1 MKWIAFAM
9 LAACWPTVHAATDV
23 KTIVIGQSLPL
34 TGPAYPIA
42 NRVQAGAKAWV
53 ERVNARGGV
62 NGRLIEVVTL
72 DDGDD
77 IQRLDANLR
86 RLVQERGAVA
96 IVNCLGERA
105 CAQAAATTAELGV
118 PLVGTFSGAASLRTP
133 AMTHVFPLR
142 ADDRHEAAA
151 LAGQL
156 RAMGVSRVAWLADG
170 EEPSREQWLADA
182 LKAEHITATRI
193 AVLAADV
200 GTALQAAAKAATQAL
215 LISLGPAATDALS
228 RAGSAHDERLPSLVA
243 TSSSPSLTQLTRL
256 FRDRTVGFTSAVP
269 NPEVSQL
276 PLVRE
281 FGDDAETYVGPEA
294 VSFEGLAAYIHLRVC
309 TAALRAAGPRLDGR
323 RLADAL
329 EHLGSPDL
337 GGLRVQLSPG
347 RRQGVDLVE
356 IGLRTRDGKLRR

>member
-9 LAACWPTVHAATDV
+9 LAACWPTAHAAPEV
-23 KTIVIGQSLPL
+23 KPIVIGQSLPL

-62 NGRLIEVVTL
+62 HGRLIEVVTL

-77 IQRLDANLR
+77 TQRLAGNLR
-86 RLVQERGAVA
+86 KLVQEQGAVA

-118 PLVGTFSGAASLRTP
+118 PLVGTFSGAAALRTP

-142 ADDRHEAAA
+142 ADDRREAAA

-182 LKAEHITATRI
+182 MKAEHITATRI

-200 GTALQAAAKAATQAL
+200 SAALQAAAQAL
-215 LISLGPAATDALS
+215 LVTLGPAATDALS
-228 RAGSAHDERLPSLVA
+228 RGGGAHDESLPALVA

-281 FGDDAETYVGPEA
+281 FGDDAEAYVGPEA

-337 GGLRVQLSPG
+337 GGLRLQFSPG
-347 RRQGVDLVE
+347 RRQGLDLVE
-356 IGLRTRDGKLRR
+356 IGLRSRDGKLRR